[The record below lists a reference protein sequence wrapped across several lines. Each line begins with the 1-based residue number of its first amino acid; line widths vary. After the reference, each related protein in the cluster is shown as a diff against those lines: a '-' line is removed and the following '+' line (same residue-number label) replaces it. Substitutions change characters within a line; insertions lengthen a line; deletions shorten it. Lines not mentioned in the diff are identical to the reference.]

1 MKPTFSFRMA
11 VLTMAFVANTTQGAP
26 LRSDKRPTS
35 SGFEEN
41 KGQLRTM
48 DGRPA
53 SFVRYRLTQ
62 GGTSVFLLG
71 NGIAYQFTRVHAI
84 EDAEA
89 KDRSTDPDP
98 LNAVDIEASQ
108 KKRRIETYRMDVL
121 LDGADPHAP
130 ITTEHP
136 TDERLHYY
144 THDALDV
151 RAYHRVIY
159 HDVYSGID
167 WVVRTTEHGVKYD
180 FVVHP
185 GADPGQIRLRFVHQE
200 ELHVDA
206 RGDLIHGN
214 RLGRFTEKAPMSFQD
229 GTEIPTRFVLD
240 GNSLGFAVGAYDPS
254 RTLVIDPD
262 RIWATYYGDVEEE
275 YLFSSCAVDTEGN
288 VYLAGTSGSTAGIAD
303 GGYQNTYAG
312 GIFDAFL
319 AKFTSTGTRLWATY
333 YGGIDY
339 DDGRSCAVH
348 GTDVYLTGQTQST
361 SGIASGGHQ
370 DTHGGFMD
378 LYLAKFDGD
387 GQLQW
392 ATYYGGPST
401 EQFGRCAV
409 DNDGNICLA
418 ATTQSST
425 VPTAIASG
433 GHQNTYGGGSYDA
446 FLVKFNSDG
455 TRLWGTYYGGW
466 DNDTGVGCATDID
479 GNVFLSG
486 QTFSDQGIASNGYDT
501 VPGPACDAYLVKFDA
516 NGVRQWGTYYAGES
530 AGGFG
535 HTCTADVNGN
545 VYLAGQTQS
554 ATGVGSAGHQ
564 NTFGGVSD
572 AFLVKFDSDGQRLWS
587 TYYGGTLNELAYA
600 CVADSFGHVYITG
613 WVQSLE
619 GIADGGHQNT
629 YGGGTFDAFLAK
641 FDATGARLWA
651 TYYGGDQDDQA
662 WVCALD
668 GMDAVYMTG
677 RTASPSAIADGGHQN
692 TYGGG
697 DYDVFLVKFNAD
709 NGVGISA
716 GQNAGCADMT
726 ARPNPTAGSLVISFD
741 GADAAQR
748 LMVLDAT
755 GRVVTSRSIEKA
767 QGSITFDLAD
777 LTDGL
782 YFLQAEFADGR
793 RSIVRVVKE

>member
-1 MKPTFSFRMA
+1 M
-11 VLTMAFVANTTQGAP
+11 LTMAFVANTTQGAP
-26 LRSDKRPTS
+26 LRPDKRPTS

-151 RAYHRVIY
+151 RAYHCVIY

-229 GTEIPTRFVLD
+229 GKEIPSTFVLE
-240 GNSLGFAVGAYDPS
+240 GNVLRFALGAYDRS
-254 RTLVIDPD
+254 RALTIDPD
-262 RIWATYYGDVEEE
+262 RIWATYYGDAGDE
-275 YLFSSCAVDTEGN
+275 YLFSSCAVDVEDN
-288 VYLAGTSGSTAGIAD
+288 VYLAGYTSSTTAIAD
-303 GGYQNTYAG
+303 GGYQNTYG
-312 GIFDAFL
+312 GGAFDAFL
-319 AKFTSTGTRLWATY
+319 AKFNSDGIRLWATY
-333 YGGIDY
+333 YGGSDL
-339 DDGRSCAVH
+339 DAGRSCAVY
-348 GTDVYLTGQTQST
+348 GTDVYLAGQTLST
-361 SGIASGGHQ
+361 NGIASGGHQ
-370 DTHGGFMD
+370 NTNGGSMD
-378 LYLAKFDGD
+378 VFLVKFDGS
-387 GQLQW
+387 GQRQW
-392 ATYYGGPST
+392 GTYYGGDGQEMGT
-401 EQFGRCAV
+401 RCAV
-409 DNDGNICLA
+409 DPVGNICLV

-425 VPTAIASG
+425 TPTAIASG
-433 GHQNTYGGGSYDA
+433 GHQNTYGGGNYDA
-446 FLVKFNSDG
+446 FLVKFNSTG
-455 TRLWGTYYGGW
+455 SRLWGSYYGGW
-466 DNDTGVGCATDID
+466 GNDTGNGCATDAN

-486 QTFSDQGIASNGYDT
+486 QTFSTQGIAIAGYDT
-501 VPGPACDAYLVKFDA
+501 VPGPSSDAFLVKFDP
-516 NGVRQWGTYYAGES
+516 NGVRQWGTYYAGEN
-530 AGGFG
+530 GGGYG
-535 HTCTADVNGN
+535 HACAADADGN

-554 ATGVGSAGHQ
+554 ATGVANGGHQ
-564 NTFGGVSD
+564 NTYGGVTD
-572 AFLVKFDSDGQRLWS
+572 AYLVKFNSIGQRLWG
-587 TYYGGTLNELAYA
+587 TYYGGPLNELAYF
-600 CVADSFGHVYITG
+600 CVADSSSNVYITG
-613 WVQSLE
+613 WAQSLE

-641 FDATGARLWA
+641 FDAGGTRLWA

-668 GMDAVYMTG
+668 GTEAVYMSG
-677 RTASPSAIADGGHQN
+677 NTASLSGIADGGHQN
-692 TYGGG
+692 TFGGG
-697 DYDVFLVKFNAD
+697 NHDTFLVKFNAD
-709 NGVGISA
+709 NGTAIGPDHSEA
-716 GQNAGCADMT
+716 SADMT
-726 ARPNPTAGSLVISFD
+726 LRPNPTSGPLVLTVGTGSNVRRVI
-741 GADAAQR
+741 
-748 LMVLDAT
+748 VLDAI
-755 GRVVTSRSIEKA
+755 GRIVTSRSLDTV
-767 QGSITFDLAD
+767 QGMITLE
-777 LTDGL
+777 LEGVVDGL
-782 YFLQAEFADGR
+782 YFVQAEFADGR
-793 RSIVRVVKE
+793 RSVARVVKE